1 MSDEQ
6 SIKVYVRVG
15 VVFNDDGR
23 MMPRFICWEDG
34 VKYRIDRV
42 AEISQAV
49 AQRCGGQGDRYTAL
63 VIAPLGVLANRKFFL
78 PRTKGLMLRSAR
90 LLLIS
95 SLPSSR

>member
-49 AQRCGGQGDRYTAL
+49 AQRCGGQGDRYTIL
-63 VIAPLGVLANRKFFL
+63 IDGKQSYLFFERSCSLTGNNIGRWFVERK
-78 PRTKGLMLRSAR
+78 
-90 LLLIS
+90 IS
-95 SLPSSR
+95 

>member
-42 AEISQAV
+42 AEISV
-49 AQRCGGQGDRYTAL
+49 KPTAQRLGGSVDLQ
-63 VIAPLGVLANRKFFL
+63 
-78 PRTKGLMLRSAR
+78 
-90 LLLIS
+90 
-95 SLPSSR
+95 